1 MFRVK
6 YYFCAIIF
14 MVSLWGGSVPI
25 HASNEDSDSGDISL
39 SPFFF
44 VEDYSNDNNDKLD
57 LFPLKNTDVNVKI
70 DGVIADVIV
79 NQTYTNNGY
88 EPINATYIFP
98 ASTKAAVHGMKMTL
112 GNHIVSAKKIKEKKE
127 EASKEFEQAK
137 TDGKSAS
144 LLEETRPNVFTM
156 KLANIMPGDE
166 VTIELHYSEL
176 IIPTEGIYQFVY
188 PTVVGPRY
196 GTPSEMNNSWIG
208 KPYLKEGTTNP
219 ASFNLSVDL
228 ISPLPIEL
236 IHSSTHTLN
245 EEWYNDKSINLQ
257 LSDDATD
264 QGNKDF
270 ILDFSFAGEEIM
282 SGLLLHEGEKENFFL
297 LMMQP
302 PERIS
307 LDEITPREYI
317 FVLDISGSMNGYPLD
332 TAKTLISD
340 LIGKLRESDK
350 FNVVLFAGASN
361 KLSEKK
367 PIEATKENRDAAI
380 QFIEEQKGSGGT
392 ELARALNTALEIPA
406 DDYYSR
412 SFVVITDGYI
422 AAEKEIFT
430 IIDDNLDQAN
440 FFAFGIGSSVN
451 RYLIEGI
458 GKAGLGEAFIVTN
471 EEDAYSTAFRFRE
484 YIESPLLTD
493 IEIAYNGL
501 TVYDV
506 EPRNIPTMFSER
518 PLLIYGKW
526 DGSLT
531 GTIDITGQSGNTS
544 YSQSINLDESEKSSS
559 DALPYLWARKR
570 VERLSDYNLDLSKNA
585 NKAEI
590 IDIGLRY
597 SLLTKHTS
605 FIAVIEEIRNPNGS
619 ALDVDQPLPLP
630 ENVSEH
636 AIAGYINMSE
646 PHDLILLGATLLL
659 AFTVF
664 FTRRLKKA
672 KVEQ

>member
-39 SPFFF
+39 SPPFFF

-112 GNHIVSAKKIKEKKE
+112 GNHIVSAKIKEKE

-361 KLSEKK
+361 KLSEK

-458 GKAGLGEAFIVTN
+458 GKAGGLGEAFIVTN

-484 YIESPLLTD
+484 YIESPPLLTD

-518 PLLIYGKW
+518 PPLLIYGKW

-544 YSQSINLDESEKSSS
+544 YSQSINLDESEKKVVVM
-559 DALPYLWARKR
+559 PYL
-570 VERLSDYNLDLSKNA
+570 
-585 NKAEI
+585 I
-590 IDIGLRY
+590 FGQ
-597 SLLTKHTS
+597 
-605 FIAVIEEIRNPNGS
+605 G
-619 ALDVDQPLPLP
+619 
-630 ENVSEH
+630 NV
-636 AIAGYINMSE
+636 
-646 PHDLILLGATLLL
+646 
-659 AFTVF
+659 
-664 FTRRLKKA
+664 
-672 KVEQ
+672 